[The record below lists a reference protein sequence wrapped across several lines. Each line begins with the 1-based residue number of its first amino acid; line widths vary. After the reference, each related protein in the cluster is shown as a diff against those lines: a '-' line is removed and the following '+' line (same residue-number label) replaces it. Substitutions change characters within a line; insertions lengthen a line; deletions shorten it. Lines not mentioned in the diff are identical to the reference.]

1 MYANK
6 ILKARKKIMI
16 WIAVNHAG
24 RQSCALS
31 CLPIKLIEYAL
42 ILNNLDNYAIQ
53 RQ

>member
-24 RQSCALS
+24 RAELRF
-31 CLPIKLIEYAL
+31 IMFADKT
-42 ILNNLDNYAIQ
+42 N
-53 RQ
+53 